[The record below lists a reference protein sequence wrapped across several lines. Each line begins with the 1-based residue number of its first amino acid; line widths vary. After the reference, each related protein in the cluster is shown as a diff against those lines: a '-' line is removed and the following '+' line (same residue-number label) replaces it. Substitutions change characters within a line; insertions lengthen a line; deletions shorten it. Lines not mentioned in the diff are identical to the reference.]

1 MNQNMLT
8 KFPFRLTTGIFILP
22 AYDGLVYMSST
33 IIFLYMHGPSGAQK
47 EAKWGLSLLHLFS
60 ANALDMLLSLLNKF
74 YDVLLPVWSQRQS
87 LSVSQASTLVSLAT
101 VALQLL
107 RQLVGGLIEGE
118 DFQFRDMR
126 VASTLLKLHTVL
138 CSAPYSAVATNAAP
152 EVIIRVKPCS
162 QRL

>member
-1 MNQNMLT
+1 
-8 KFPFRLTTGIFILP
+8 
-22 AYDGLVYMSST
+22 
-33 IIFLYMHGPSGAQK
+33 MHGPSGAQK

-60 ANALDMLLSLLNKF
+60 ANALDTLLSLLNKF
-74 YDVLLPVWSQRQS
+74 YDVLLPVWNQRQS

-107 RQLVGGLIEGE
+107 QQLLGELIEGE

-138 CSAPYSAVATNAAP
+138 CSAPFSAVATNAAP
-152 EVIIRVKPCS
+152 EVSIRVKFCS
-162 QRL
+162 ERL

>member
-1 MNQNMLT
+1 MGHCYRLSFMQSHLIKREPDSSGVLFLFCFPSHNDMNQNMLT
-8 KFPFRLTTGIFILP
+8 FKFPFRLTTGIFILP

-60 ANALDMLLSLLNKF
+60 ANALDTLLSLLNKF

-101 VALQLL
+101 VCCDSCWGAD
-107 RQLVGGLIEGE
+107 RG
-118 DFQFRDMR
+118 R
-126 VASTLLKLHTVL
+126 
-138 CSAPYSAVATNAAP
+138 
-152 EVIIRVKPCS
+152 
-162 QRL
+162 RLSV

>member
-8 KFPFRLTTGIFILP
+8 FKFPFRLTTGIFILP

-33 IIFLYMHGPSGAQK
+33 TIFCTLHGPSGAQK

-60 ANALDMLLSLLNKF
+60 ANALDTLLSLLNKF
-74 YDVLLPVWSQRQS
+74 YNVLLPVWSQRQS

-107 RQLVGGLIEGE
+107 RQLLGGLIEGE

-138 CSAPYSAVATNAAP
+138 YSAPYSAVATNAAP
-152 EVIIRVKPCS
+152 EVSI
-162 QRL
+162 

>member
-1 MNQNMLT
+1 MGSVPPSPVLCQC
-8 KFPFRLTTGIFILP
+8 PGYAPLP
-22 AYDGLVYMSST
+22 PQQV
-33 IIFLYMHGPSGAQK
+33 
-47 EAKWGLSLLHLFS
+47 
-60 ANALDMLLSLLNKF
+60 

-107 RQLVGGLIEGE
+107 RQMLGGLIEGE

-152 EVIIRVKPCS
+152 EVSIRVKPCS
-162 QRL
+162 EIL

>member
-1 MNQNMLT
+1 M
-8 KFPFRLTTGIFILP
+8 
-22 AYDGLVYMSST
+22 Y
-33 IIFLYMHGPSGAQK
+33 GPSGAQK

-60 ANALDMLLSLLNKF
+60 ANALDTLLSLLNKF
-74 YDVLLPVWSQRQS
+74 YDILLPVWSQRQS

-107 RQLVGGLIEGE
+107 RQLLGGLIEGE

-152 EVIIRVKPCS
+152 EVSIRVKPCS
-162 QRL
+162 QRLGIFDCILYCKWYSHRKFQYGVA